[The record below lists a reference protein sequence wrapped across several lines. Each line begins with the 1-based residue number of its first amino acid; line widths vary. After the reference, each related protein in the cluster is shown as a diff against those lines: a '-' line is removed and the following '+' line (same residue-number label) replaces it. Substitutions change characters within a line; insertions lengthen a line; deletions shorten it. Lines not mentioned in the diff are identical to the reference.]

1 MSDDTGEVRG
11 LIRRNGTRIEIQL
24 EREFDHPPETVWDML
39 TNPVQLALWM
49 APGVFE
55 AKAGGRI
62 QLDFGASGTPI
73 EGLVQ
78 ICEPNRLLTYSWSAG
93 NDPERPMRWEL
104 SERNGT
110 THLTLSIQLPDN
122 DLVAIS
128 CAGWD
133 AHLEMLMA
141 ALEGISISFPAARFR
156 KAREVF
162 AEMAKR
168 VQVA

>member
-1 MSDDTGEVRG
+1 
-11 LIRRNGTRIEIQL
+11 
-24 EREFDHPPETVWDML
+24 
-39 TNPVQLALWM
+39 M

-55 AKAGGRI
+55 AKVGGRI

-73 EGLVQ
+73 EGFVQ
-78 ICEPNRLLTYSWSAG
+78 SCEPNYLLAYSWSAG
-93 NDPERPMRWEL
+93 DAPERPMRWEL
-104 SERNGT
+104 SEQSGT
-110 THLTLSIQLPDN
+110 TNLTLSILLPDD

-133 AHLEMLMA
+133 AHLEMLTA

-162 AEMAKR
+162 TDMAKS
-168 VQVA
+168 VQEV